1 MEANNVHC
9 ELDKHQ
15 LIKEAKH
22 LANCGENGKAEEL
35 YTRFIEQEGACCEKI
50 SLALARNNRGHLK
63 YLKVDFYG
71 AIKDYT
77 EALKLDP
84 NLAVSYYNRGQIHY
98 RMGRFSVA
106 IEDLKKAVELD
117 PTFEDAC
124 MNLRQAEKDLQS
136 VT

>member
-1 MEANNVHC
+1 M
-9 ELDKHQ
+9 
-15 LIKEAKH
+15 
-22 LANCGENGKAEEL
+22 
-35 YTRFIEQEGACCEKI
+35 
-50 SLALARNNRGHLK
+50 
-63 YLKVDFYG
+63 DFYG

-124 MNLRQAEKDLQS
+124 MNLRQSEKDLQS